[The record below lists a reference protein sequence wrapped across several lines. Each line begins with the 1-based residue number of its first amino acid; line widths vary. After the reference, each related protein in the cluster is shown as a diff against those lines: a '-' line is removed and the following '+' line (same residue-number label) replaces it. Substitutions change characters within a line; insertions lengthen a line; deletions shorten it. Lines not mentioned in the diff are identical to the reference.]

1 MTMVK
6 KNYASIQYIQEG
18 NLVPK
23 DKQLDVKGINCMAK
37 SSMSENTRN
46 ALKKILLE
54 DILKADTI
62 SQLTVIKHLAIL
74 EKKIIKSI
82 MDGSTEY
89 YKPVTIKSL
98 AAYEDPMRI
107 QGIKASVVWNKI
119 KTDDFDAIDLNER
132 NAINVAKCDI
142 NTKSVEDLKEDFPE
156 IYNNAVELLKDP
168 LFKGKI
174 DSIAIPLNTPVP
186 EWLLRMVD
194 CKTIVNDNISGFPI
208 ESIGIER
215 LGDTNVNYTNIIQL

>member
-6 KNYASIQYIQEG
+6 KHYASIQYIQEG
-18 NLVPK
+18 NLVPEN
-23 DKQLDVKGINCMAK
+23 KQLDVKGIDCMAK
-37 SSMSENTRN
+37 SSISENTRN
-46 ALKKILLE
+46 ELRKILLE

-74 EKKIIKSI
+74 EKKIITSI
-82 MDGSTEY
+82 MNGSTEY
-89 YKPVTIKSL
+89 YKPVTIKALSV
-98 AAYEDPMRI
+98 YEDPMRI
-107 QGIKASVVWNKI
+107 QGVKASVVWNKL
-119 KTDDFDAIDLNER
+119 KTDDLDAIDLNER
-132 NAINVAKCDI
+132 NAINVAKCNI
-142 NTKSVEDLKEDFPE
+142 NSKSIEDLKDDFPE
-156 IYNNAVELLKDP
+156 VYNNAVELLKDP
-168 LFKGKI
+168 IFKGKI

-186 EWLLRMVD
+186 EWLLRTID